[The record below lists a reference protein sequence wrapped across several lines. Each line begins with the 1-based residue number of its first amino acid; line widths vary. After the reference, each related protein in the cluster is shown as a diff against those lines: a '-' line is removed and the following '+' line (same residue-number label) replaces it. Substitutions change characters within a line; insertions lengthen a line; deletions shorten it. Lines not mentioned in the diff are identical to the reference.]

1 MSKSVFM
8 EELRQRALGREPD
21 LRANFHD
28 ESPVFSHIKE
38 RILFRLFDR
47 TRLLG
52 PVLWRAI
59 RTTY

>member
-1 MSKSVFM
+1 MSKPVLM
-8 EELRQRALGREPD
+8 EELRRRSVCREPD

-52 PVLWRAI
+52 PALWRAI
-59 RTTY
+59 RT